1 MTSRRVLD
9 LGKAA
14 AGHIEH
20 TDFVGGAIAVFDR
33 AQYAVR
39 QGLVALKVQHRIH
52 DMLHDFGACDGAI
65 LVDVAHDEG
74 GNFQRFGYI

>member
-1 MTSRRVLD
+1 MFQSL
-9 LGKAA
+9 
-14 AGHIEH
+14 AGHIKH
-20 TDFVGGAIAVFDR
+20 ADLIGGAVTVLHG
-33 AQYAVR
+33 AQHAVR